1 MRLLSR
7 LKKKKKITPTPDSYA
22 ELFITNLSNRL
33 EQFDRNKSLSENYDE
48 KRISWE
54 LSGLLLFAIEW
65 GLYTFFGINDD
76 YKIISERIMVH
87 RNGLATHKL
96 GETKAQEIIDYQNNR
111 RDMYVAILRNAG
123 PEKLKDNLNELVG
136 LTFATVCGYED
147 DETIKDLGIKYFIET
162 TDSIV
167 TTLFDEY
174 KEKFNLNLSPK
185 GQGKKRP

>member
-7 LKKKKKITPTPDSYA
+7 LKKKKKTTPTPDNYA
-22 ELFITNLSNRL
+22 ELFITNLSNKL
-33 EQFDRNKSLSENYDE
+33 EQFDRNKSLSENYDK

-87 RNGLATHKL
+87 RQGLATYKL
-96 GETKAQEIIDYQNNR
+96 GETKAEEIIDYQNNR
-111 RDMYVAILRNAG
+111 RDMYVVILRNAG

-167 TTLFDEY
+167 TTLFDDY
-174 KEKFNLNLSPK
+174 KEKV
-185 GQGKKRP
+185 

>member
-7 LKKKKKITPTPDSYA
+7 LKKKKKITPTPDNYA

-33 EQFDRNKSLSENYDE
+33 EQFDCNKSLSEDYDK

-87 RNGLATHKL
+87 RHGLATHKL
-96 GETKAQEIIDYQNNR
+96 GETKAQEIIDYQSKR
-111 RDMYVAILRNAG
+111 RDMYVAILRNAR

-167 TTLFDEY
+167 TTLFDDY
-174 KEKFNLNLSPK
+174 KEKV
-185 GQGKKRP
+185 